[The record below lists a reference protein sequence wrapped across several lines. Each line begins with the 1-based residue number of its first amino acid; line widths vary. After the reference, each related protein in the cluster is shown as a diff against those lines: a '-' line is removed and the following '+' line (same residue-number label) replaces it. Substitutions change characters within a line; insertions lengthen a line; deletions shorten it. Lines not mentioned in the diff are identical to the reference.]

1 MKIIK
6 LPSPTRLIFGSLG
19 AFWLAVSVN
28 PGFSSIGIM
37 ILLLIPVL
45 IFELLYPKNEL
56 DDRLVSA
63 HSASAENT
71 VSEKSGSTELVS
83 KDS

>member
-6 LPSPTRLIFGSLG
+6 LPSPTRLFFGSLG
-19 AFWLAVSVN
+19 AFWLAGTIN
-28 PGFSSIGIM
+28 PGFNSIGIL

-56 DDRLVSA
+56 EDRL
-63 HSASAENT
+63 ASAEIA
-71 VSEKSGSTELVS
+71 VSKKSGSTDLVS
-83 KDS
+83 KES